1 MNILATLNFAN
12 INVDK
17 ERAGPAFKENLRVDM
32 SMTKLLAATACSGLF
47 RSQQS
52 YDAICTGLWDD
63 QGNLLASEAEM
74 IKLDSEI
81 KQGMATLKSEFD
93 KELKVDAVSLKNIKL
108 QPKANKTF
116 EVGLLLQLHDIDAE
130 TVGKLSRWL
139 KYDLAV
145 AVTPSQRDIEDGAE
159 DEAGDE
165 KGPPKKRGAKKAE
178 QMSLQ

>member
-17 ERAGPAFKENLRVDM
+17 ERAGPAFKENLRIDM
-32 SMTKLLAATACSGLF
+32 SLTKLLAATACSGLF

-63 QGNLLASEAEM
+63 QGNLLASEAEL

-81 KQGMATLKSEFD
+81 KQGTATLKSEFD

-116 EVGLLLQLHDIDAE
+116 EVGLLLQLHDVEPE

-145 AVTPSQRDIEDGAE
+145 AVTPSQRDIEDETGKG
-159 DEAGDE
+159 GD
-165 KGPPKKRGAKKAE
+165 KPKKESQKR
-178 QMSLQ
+178 MDLN